1 MKQLLRGRFLP
12 PSYEQNIF
20 YAYQRCTRGSRRVNE
35 YIAKFFRSAERNQL
49 PKSENQPKALQA
61 KGRNFLTIVHDPS
74 LLMDE
79 YKKTQVLLKEFDNV
93 ILEDLP
99 IELPPMRN
107 IKHHIDLTLSAS
119 LPKVPHYRMSSK
131 ENKILRE
138 NIEKLLS
145 KGHIQASM
153 STCAISTLL
162 TPKKD
167 GS

>member
-1 MKQLLRGRFLP
+1 
-12 PSYEQNIF
+12 
-20 YAYQRCTRGSRRVNE
+20 
-35 YIAKFFRSAERNQL
+35 
-49 PKSENQPKALQA
+49 
-61 KGRNFLTIVHDPS
+61 
-74 LLMDE
+74 MDE
-79 YKKTQVLLKEFDNV
+79 CKKTQATHLMVVKIEVESRDLVVAQTLMEMQTLLKEFDNV

-99 IELPPMRN
+99 IELPLMRN
-107 IKHHIDLTLSAS
+107 IKYHIDLTLSAS

-153 STCAISTLL
+153 STCAIPTLL

-167 GS
+167 GSWQMCVDSRAIKKIIVRYRFPISRLDDMLDQLSGAVVFSKI